1 MIEACSD
8 VFVFFLFK
16 QKTAYELRISDWS
29 SDVCSSDLFES
40 NKNRFYLAFESDVGG
55 QALFE
60 RLSRT
65 GKIATL
71 EEMPKL
77 LQAAL
82 FGLKIDLLPVPPEE
96 LPQKTPN
103 TTYFLVDTRHPFWQM
118 IRNNR
123 NIAVSC
129 DLPAD
134 ETVIKLYPV
143 GADE

>member
-1 MIEACSD
+1 M
-8 VFVFFLFK
+8 
-16 QKTAYELRISDWS
+16 
-29 SDVCSSDLFES
+29 
-40 NKNRFYLAFESDVGG
+40 NRVSLGFESDVGV
-55 QALFE
+55 QALFGS
-60 RLSRT
+60 LSRT

-103 TTYFLVDTRHPFWQM
+103 TTYFLVDTRHPFCQM

-123 NIAVSC
+123 NTPVSC

-134 ETVIKLYPV
+134 AQVTKQYPV
-143 GADE
+143 GADEGRSCEPGSASCREKE

>member
-1 MIEACSD
+1 M
-8 VFVFFLFK
+8 
-16 QKTAYELRISDWS
+16 
-29 SDVCSSDLFES
+29 
-40 NKNRFYLAFESDVGG
+40 NRVSLGFESDVGV
-55 QALFE
+55 QALFGS
-60 RLSRT
+60 LSRT

-82 FGLKIDLLPVPPEE
+82 FWLKIDLLPVPPEE

-103 TTYFLVDTRHPFWQM
+103 TTYFLVDTRHPLRQM

-123 NIAVSC
+123 NTAVSC

-134 ETVIKLYPV
+134 ETVIKPSPV
-143 GADE
+143 GPDECRSSGHDGRAEAGSAGTE